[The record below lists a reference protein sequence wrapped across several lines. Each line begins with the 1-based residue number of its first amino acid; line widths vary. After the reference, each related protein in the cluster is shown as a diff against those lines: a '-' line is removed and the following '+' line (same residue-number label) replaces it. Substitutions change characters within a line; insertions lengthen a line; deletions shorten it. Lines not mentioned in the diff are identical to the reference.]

1 MQSSVTLYNIFHSY
15 KLTYVKSLFS
25 VFMLKYSIHSDSY
38 YYKFNTNRWNL
49 NELVYVHIST
59 SFRYLRGMWDSCQP
73 NTLQCRERMFV
84 VHVHLRSFLF
94 NVMFWIL
101 HGLAWF
107 FQFYIKHLHILAI
120 KSILIHMFLWSKYV
134 IEEEKMDIS

>member
-1 MQSSVTLYNIFHSY
+1 MQSSTTLCNIFHSY

-49 NELVYVHIST
+49 NELVYVHIFM

-73 NTLQCRERMFV
+73 IKYLAMQRT
-84 VHVHLRSFLF
+84 HVCCTCSSSFF
-94 NVMFWIL
+94 SVTWCFGFCMDL
-101 HGLAWF
+101 HGSFNFILNTCTSLPSKAFSYICF
-107 FQFYIKHLHILAI
+107 FEVNMLLKKRRWI
-120 KSILIHMFLWSKYV
+120 
-134 IEEEKMDIS
+134 